1 MQSNLGLRNT
11 HHLCFITPPAPAL
24 PRTKSK
30 REWFNHKLWKA
41 NMWTREEAYVL
52 FLLRDVLESIRKKT
66 PTGELVSF
74 PHLSVLWVEGW
85 LRYPWNFPP
94 AQKDCGSSTTQF
106 ILQSSCLIWLLLNP
120 RAEKVHFLNTSEN
133 IILHSA
139 FLDFFSS
146 ILIDASYS
154 TGDNSS
160 IALYCMVS
168 RTGTL

>member
-1 MQSNLGLRNT
+1 MELIYSLTMQSNLGLRNT

-74 PHLSVLWVEGW
+74 FPSPVRALGTRVVQVSLELSSSSEGLWVKYHAVYFSKFLPHLVALKS
-85 LRYPWNFPP
+85 
-94 AQKDCGSSTTQF
+94 
-106 ILQSSCLIWLLLNP
+106 QSW
-120 RAEKVHFLNTSEN
+120 E
-133 IILHSA
+133 SA
-139 FLDFFSS
+139 FPKYFWKHNFTFRIPGFL
-146 ILIDASYS
+146 
-154 TGDNSS
+154 
-160 IALYCMVS
+160 
-168 RTGTL
+168 